1 LDYVFYFGV
10 FIPLINPKMPAI
22 APVMINNNIGIV

>member
-1 LDYVFYFGV
+1 VFYGFGV

-22 APVMINNNIGIV
+22 APVIINNNIGIA